1 MYLSPDTTAILVAD
15 RRATLELAATRR
27 RSVLATLRR
36 AVATAAPAPAQLPA
50 PAGRTPAVA
59 VCRAA

>member
-15 RRATLELAATRR
+15 RRNAREHDATRR
-27 RSVLATLRR
+27 RSLLATFRR
-36 AVATAAPAPAQLPA
+36 TVATAAPVPAQLPA